1 MAGRLYE
8 DLLGPPPS
16 LTEQEMAPVG
26 YEISPKKKAK
36 IAILRKML
44 GDEGLAE
51 VLKGARITENKG
63 DMDDE
68 FMGR

>member
-1 MAGRLYE
+1 MAGKLYE
-8 DLLGPPPS
+8 ELLGPPPS
-16 LTEQEMAPVG
+16 LTEEEMTPVG

-51 VLKGARITENKG
+51 VLKNARITENKG
-63 DMDDE
+63 VDDDMG
-68 FMGR
+68 F